1 MITGLSEAI
10 WLRRSSFSMSST
22 STPSAAK
29 SPSSRATNHGNE
41 KTPITSL
48 TSFLVI
54 AYAPSFLMLRG
65 RPIIGAHLS
74 SPGPAM
80 ACSPWRSQ
88 LTACRIRSCASICSS
103 GRNLAEFLMP
113 ETGIQRI
120 SVHLAECHE
129 GDNDESSSE
138 PRASLSELPPH
149 LTMLVE
155 GCGRGFNQ
163 AATSHLHG

>member
-1 MITGLSEAI
+1 
-10 WLRRSSFSMSST
+10 
-22 STPSAAK
+22 
-29 SPSSRATNHGNE
+29 
-41 KTPITSL
+41 
-48 TSFLVI
+48 
-54 AYAPSFLMLRG
+54 
-65 RPIIGAHLS
+65 
-74 SPGPAM
+74 M

-138 PRASLSELPPH
+138 AARESIRIAGAPDNTCRRLWQRFQSGGHLPLARVDTEMRMQRAMSYERRS
-149 LTMLVE
+149 M
-155 GCGRGFNQ
+155 
-163 AATSHLHG
+163 